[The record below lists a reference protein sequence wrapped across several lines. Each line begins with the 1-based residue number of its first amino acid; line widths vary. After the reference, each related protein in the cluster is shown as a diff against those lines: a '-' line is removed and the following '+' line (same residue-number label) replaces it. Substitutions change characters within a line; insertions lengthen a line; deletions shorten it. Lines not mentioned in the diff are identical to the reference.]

1 MIYPA
6 YLSYFLTK
14 RKTDNGKARKKRGMG
29 ARKRFTFPAKDFTI
43 FPRACSV
50 AAHVEGRCSLYLIT
64 YKSEEGVSTAQF
76 SGLLRQPLV
85 LFRPGIMGYSGA
97 IMYNLVRNALFQ
109 LDAERAHELTLQQL
123 HRITG
128 TPLIHLVRQT
138 LPFKPVN
145 CMGLTFKNPLG
156 LAAGLDKNGE
166 CIDAFGAMGFGF
178 IEVGTVTPRP
188 QAGNDKPRMF
198 RIREAEG
205 IINRMGFN
213 NLGVDQL
220 VNNVRQ
226 ARFDGIL
233 GINIGKNKD
242 TPVEM
247 GKEDY
252 LICMEKV
259 YPYAGYI
266 AINISSPNTPGL
278 RTLQYGEALDDL
290 LQAIKHKQ
298 QALENQHQKYVPV
311 AVKIAP
317 DLAEEELIQ
326 IADSLVRHN
335 IDGVIATNTTLDRS
349 LVSGL
354 KYSEET
360 GGLSG
365 RPVQLKSTEI
375 IRRLSQ
381 ELQGRLPIIGVG
393 GIDSLVAAKE
403 KMAAGASLVQ
413 IYSGFIYKGPPLI
426 KEIVS
431 HI

>member
-1 MIYPA
+1 
-6 YLSYFLTK
+6 
-14 RKTDNGKARKKRGMG
+14 
-29 ARKRFTFPAKDFTI
+29 
-43 FPRACSV
+43 
-50 AAHVEGRCSLYLIT
+50 
-64 YKSEEGVSTAQF
+64 
-76 SGLLRQPLV
+76 
-85 LFRPGIMGYSGA
+85 
-97 IMYNLVRNALFQ
+97 MYNLVRKALFQ

-128 TPLIHLVRQT
+128 TPLLHLARQT

-145 CMGLTFKNPLG
+145 CMGLVFKNPLG

-166 CIDAFGAMGFGF
+166 CIDAFGAMGFGS
-178 IEVGTVTPRP
+178 IEIGTVTPRP
-188 QAGNDKPRMF
+188 QPGNDKPRMF
-198 RIREAEG
+198 RILEAEG

-213 NLGVDQL
+213 NLGVDHL
-220 VNNVRQ
+220 VENVKK
-226 ARFDGIL
+226 AHFDGVL
-233 GINIGKNKD
+233 GINIGKNRD
-242 TPVEM
+242 TSVES

-259 YPYAGYI
+259 YPWAGYI

-290 LQAIKHKQ
+290 LLAIKKKQ
-298 QALENQHQKYVPV
+298 QELEKLHHKYVPV

-317 DLAEEELIQ
+317 DLTEEELIQ

-349 LVSGL
+349 LVNGL
-354 KYSEET
+354 KHSDEM

-365 RPVQLKSTEI
+365 RPLQMRSTEI
-375 IRRLSQ
+375 VRQLSQ

-393 GIDSLVAAKE
+393 GIDSLVSARE

-426 KEIVS
+426 KEIVTNL
-431 HI
+431 I